1 MIELF
6 SDIISDYTLRSV
18 VFGTLILGAVSGAL
32 GAFAVLRRQSLLGD
46 TISHAALPGIALAFL
61 LSGTKA
67 PLTLLLGAA
76 IAGWLGNILILAIV
90 RRTKI
95 KEDSAQGVVLSAFFG
110 VGLVL
115 LGFIQ
120 RNSPGEKSGLNS
132 FLFGQAATLMTED
145 IITMGILG
153 IISIL
158 VVILFWKEF
167 KLLIF
172 NREYGDTL
180 GFSSRLLEIILTSL
194 IVISIVIGLQTV
206 GVVLM
211 SAMIVI
217 PAAAA
222 RQWTNKLGIM
232 IIVSG
237 LFGGAAG
244 VSGAMLSSRITKL
257 STGPTVVV
265 VLVGIAL
272 ISILLGKERGL
283 LQRQLQHL
291 RNKRVF
297 AADQL
302 LGELYM
308 LAQKH
313 SNPFHPHAL
322 KTIQAARYPR
332 SADEVEPALN
342 ALADR
347 GLVAGSGKG
356 EWCLTEAGLKQAEK
370 RMTPG
375 GKHD

>member
-1 MIELF
+1 MIELLKE
-6 SDIISDYTLRSV
+6 ILSDYTLRSV
-18 VFGTLILGAVSGAL
+18 VFGTLILGSVSGAL

-61 LSGTKA
+61 ISGSKA
-67 PLTLLLGAA
+67 PLGLLLGAA
-76 IAGWLGNILILAIV
+76 FAGWLGNLLILSVV

-110 VGLVL
+110 IGLVL

-120 RNSPGEKSGLNS
+120 RNNLGEKSGLDS

-153 IISIL
+153 LISLFL
-158 VVILFWKEF
+158 VGLFWKEF
-167 KLLIF
+167 KLLVF
-172 NREYGDTL
+172 NREYGDTM
-180 GFSSRLLEIILTSL
+180 GFSSRLLEIMLTSL
-194 IVISIVIGLQTV
+194 IVIAIVIGLQTV

-222 RQWTNKLGIM
+222 RQWTNKLGTM
-232 IIVSG
+232 VVVSG

-244 VSGAMLSSRITKL
+244 VSGAMLSSRVAKL

-265 VLVGIAL
+265 VLVIIAVV
-272 ISILLGKERGL
+272 SILIGKERGL
-283 LQRQLQHL
+283 LQRKLQHM

-297 AADQL
+297 AADQVLSELYL
-302 LGELYM
+302 LGRH
-308 LAQKH
+308 H

-322 KTIQAARYPR
+322 ETIQAARYPR
-332 SADEVEPALN
+332 SADEVEPALK
-342 ALADR
+342 ALAER
-347 GLVAGSGKG
+347 GFVAGSGKG
-356 EWCLTEAGLKQAEK
+356 EWCLTEAGFSRAEK
-370 RMTPG
+370 KLGNG
-375 GKHD
+375 GRDD